1 MEKPIK
7 LTNYRYPAEKTK
19 GVVIFFHTMVLY
31 TGISSNVAKNLAS
44 NGFTFVG
51 YDQRGHGR
59 SEGEKGYLDD
69 YKLVLKEAVTFIQN
83 ISKYTPTLQFS

>member
-1 MEKPIK
+1 
-7 LTNYRYPAEKTK
+7 
-19 GVVIFFHTMVLY
+19 MVLY
-31 TGISSNVAKNLAS
+31 TGISSNVAKTLAS

-69 YKLVLKEAVTFIQN
+69 HKLILQDAVTFISSIFKIYPN
-83 ISKYTPTLQFS
+83 TPVFLMGHSFGGLLSILLLR

>member
-1 MEKPIK
+1 MNSTQDKKPIK
-7 LTNYRYPAEKTK
+7 LATYRYPAEKIK
-19 GVVIFFHTMVLY
+19 GVVIFFHTMILY
-31 TGISSNVAKNLAS
+31 TGVSANVAKNLAA

-69 YKLVLKEAVTFIQN
+69 YKLVLKDAVAFV
-83 ISKYTPTLQFS
+83 

>member
-1 MEKPIK
+1 
-7 LTNYRYPAEKTK
+7 
-19 GVVIFFHTMVLY
+19 MVLY

-69 YKLVLKEAVTFIQN
+69 YKLVLKDAVTFV
-83 ISKYTPTLQFS
+83 